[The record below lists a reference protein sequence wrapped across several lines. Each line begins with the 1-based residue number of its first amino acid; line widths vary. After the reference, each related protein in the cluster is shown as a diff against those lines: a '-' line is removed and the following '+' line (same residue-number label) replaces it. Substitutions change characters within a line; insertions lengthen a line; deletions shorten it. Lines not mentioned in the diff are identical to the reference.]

1 MPANVERSRQRR
13 AQSQAHRCRAV
24 ILPRLTRPSRP
35 KHLEKIMSNQ
45 TLTTEARNAL
55 MSARAKNRKAM
66 AALIEAE
73 VAIPK
78 HVAAKAK
85 GLEEW
90 FNAQLAPAA
99 KARKAA

>member
-1 MPANVERSRQRR
+1 
-13 AQSQAHRCRAV
+13 
-24 ILPRLTRPSRP
+24 
-35 KHLEKIMSNQ
+35 MSK
-45 TLTTEARNAL
+45 LTTEARNAL

-66 AALIEAE
+66 TALIEAE

-85 GLEEW
+85 ALEEW
-90 FNAQLAPAA
+90 YNAQLAPAKTA